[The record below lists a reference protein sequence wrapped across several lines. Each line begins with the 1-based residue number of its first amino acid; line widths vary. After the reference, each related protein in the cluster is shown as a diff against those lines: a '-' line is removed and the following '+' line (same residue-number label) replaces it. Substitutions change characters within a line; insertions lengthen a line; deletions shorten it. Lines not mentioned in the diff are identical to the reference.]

1 MCGQGSAK
9 GWCGRG
15 PWSALCA
22 RNIEVRL
29 LAWRSFFTAPF
40 SRSDAGVQKVERRI
54 QLHLGLFLVSVT
66 GEVSG
71 KELGFS

>member
-1 MCGQGSAK
+1 MVR
-9 GWCGRG
+9 RG
-15 PWSALCA
+15 PWSSLRA

-29 LAWRSFFTAPF
+29 LTWGCFSTATF
-40 SRSDAGVQKVERRI
+40 SGSDAGVQKVESRI
-54 QLHLGLFLVSVT
+54 QLHLGFFLVSVT